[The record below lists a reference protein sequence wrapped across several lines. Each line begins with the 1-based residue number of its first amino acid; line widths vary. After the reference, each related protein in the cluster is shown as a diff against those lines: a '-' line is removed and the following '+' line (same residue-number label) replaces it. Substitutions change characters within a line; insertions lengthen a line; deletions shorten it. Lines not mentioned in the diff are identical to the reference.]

1 MNGSGTCALA
11 ENPMNILLVD
21 DDDGDAKA
29 VRRAFGKYGAAN
41 PVVRARDGVEALDI
55 LRGPAANQPEAPFI
69 LLLDINMPRMSGHE
83 FLSEL
88 RKDPRLR
95 RLVVF
100 VLTTSDDAG
109 DVERAY
115 GQNVAG
121 YILKK
126 NAGSQCEN
134 LIRAVREYWQVVAL
148 PDVQ

>member
-1 MNGSGTCALA
+1 MGSGSCALA
-11 ENPMNILLVD
+11 ESPINILLVE

-29 VRRAFGKYGAAN
+29 IRRAFVRYGAAN

-83 FLSEL
+83 LLAEL
-88 RKDPRLR
+88 RKDPRLHP
-95 RLVVF
+95 LVVF
-100 VLTTSDDAG
+100 VLTTSEDAG
-109 DVERAY
+109 DVARAY

-134 LIRAVREYWQVVAL
+134 LIRAMREYWQVVAL
-148 PDVQ
+148 PAVQ